1 MLPIGM
7 FIVSLLFVLLAG
19 RIAALTPE
27 QSLETTLRQASG
39 RVLGAPGGAEYK
51 SRRPSRSD
59 TIKLVMQV
67 IISLVLLA
75 GSLYTI
81 LSGSYDADHEKWG
94 YGALGTIVGFWL
106 KR

>member
-1 MLPIGM
+1 MLPI
-7 FIVSLLFVLLAG
+7 VVLAASLLFVLLAG
-19 RIAALTPE
+19 RIAALTPQ
-27 QSLETTLRQASG
+27 QSLETTLRESSG
-39 RVLGAPGGAEYK
+39 RVLGAPGTAGRK
-51 SRRPSRSD
+51 PRRPSRSD
-59 TIKLVMQV
+59 TIKLTMQV

-94 YGALGTIVGFWL
+94 YGAVGTIVGFWL